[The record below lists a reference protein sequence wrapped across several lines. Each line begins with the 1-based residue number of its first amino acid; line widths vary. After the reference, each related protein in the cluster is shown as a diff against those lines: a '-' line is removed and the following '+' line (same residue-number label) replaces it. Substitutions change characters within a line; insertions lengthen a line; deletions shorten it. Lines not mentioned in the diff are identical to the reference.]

1 MDTRLMKPEFPF
13 LRRLGRDFDWFFDRF
28 GFDWPVFEAP
38 GMWTPYLEV
47 YEKNNEFFV
56 RAELPGLKKE
66 NINVEIAEGE
76 LRISGERKEEIEK
89 KEKNFYR
96 TERSY
101 GTFLRTIA
109 LPEGAKI
116 ENATAT
122 VKDGVLQV
130 KMPVA
135 KVEAPRRKLEI
146 AEPAPAEKDA
156 KHAA

>member
-1 MDTRLMKPEFPF
+1 
-13 LRRLGRDFDWFFDRF
+13 
-28 GFDWPVFEAP
+28 
-38 GMWTPYLEV
+38 
-47 YEKNNEFFV
+47 
-56 RAELPGLKKE
+56 LPGLKKE

>member
-28 GFDWPVFEAP
+28 GFDRPVFETA
-38 GMWTPYLEV
+38 GLWTPYLEV
-47 YEKNNEFFV
+47 YQKNNEFFV
-56 RAELPGLKKE
+56 KAELPGLKKE
-66 NINVEIAEGE
+66 DINVEIAEGE
-76 LRISGERKEEIEK
+76 LRISGERKEEVEK
-89 KEKNFYR
+89 KEKDFYR
-96 TERSY
+96 SERSY

-122 VKDGVLQV
+122 VKDGVLEV
-130 KMPVA
+130 KIPVA
-135 KVEAPRRKLEI
+135 KIETPRRKVEI
-146 AEPAPAEKDA
+146 ADGPPAEKET